1 MGVALKGKGLVEGGP
16 TRFHQL
22 LVLPVEWVQI
32 VLGRWVSVVQYR
44 RPAMAAL
51 SRCWSYTRKG
61 QDRRRWWPIVK
72 EELCTLLCLM
82 PLLQFDLRMQFS
94 EAVTVS
100 DASPSGGAVAAV
112 FNGIGGAFR
121 GYDLAGVRP
130 AGFIFIEWDKV
141 LCPSDVLP

>member
-1 MGVALKGKGLVEGGP
+1 
-16 TRFHQL
+16 
-22 LVLPVEWVQI
+22 
-32 VLGRWVSVVQYR
+32 
-44 RPAMAAL
+44 
-51 SRCWSYTRKG
+51 
-61 QDRRRWWPIVK
+61 
-72 EELCTLLCLM
+72 M

-100 DASPSGGAVAAV
+100 DASQSGGAVAVAQDLTRAGQSLCQRASRPFMEPEETNLLVISV